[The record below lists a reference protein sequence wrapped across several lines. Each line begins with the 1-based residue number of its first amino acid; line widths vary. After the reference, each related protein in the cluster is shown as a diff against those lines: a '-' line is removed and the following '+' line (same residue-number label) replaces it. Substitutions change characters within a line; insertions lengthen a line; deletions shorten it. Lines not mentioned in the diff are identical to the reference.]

1 MATATASYPSVSVND
16 LRLIIATTGHITTP
30 YITGEPGIAKSSL
43 LPAVMEMLDPNEYEP
58 IYADCGSLNYGDV
71 GSYIPV
77 HDSKQLEFYV
87 SALFK
92 LDSPK
97 KKVIML
103 DEFGKLP
110 KVLRP
115 TLTRLILE
123 RMVGDRALAEGSIV
137 FATSNS
143 ASDGV
148 GDFLAAHEG
157 NRISVYKMAKP
168 RAIDDQGR
176 PAEWLVWASNNGIS
190 PVTMSFAAM
199 TPAAFQSYEDD
210 KDGRNPMIF
219 NPRTNPVTF
228 LSPRSL
234 AKADKAYVQ
243 NRQVLGER
251 LLHASLCGSIGV
263 AGANALATFISMEKD
278 LVSTHDVIKDPEGV
292 AMPSNLGARYMMLF
306 NAVNAI
312 VTQDDLT
319 AYMKFVTRMNSSE
332 LEAVFFTLLAGNGK
346 TAHLA
351 RTNDTI
357 KNWMKNN
364 YVLI

>member
-1 MATATASYPSVSVND
+1 MATATASYPTVSVND
-16 LRLIIATTGHITTP
+16 LRLIIATTGEITTP
-30 YITGEPGIAKSSL
+30 YIMGEPGIAKSSL
-43 LPAVMEMLDPNEYEP
+43 LAAVMETLDPNEYEP
-58 IYADCGSLNYGDV
+58 IYVDCGSLNYGDV

-123 RMVGDRALAEGSIV
+123 RMVGDRAVEGII

-157 NRISVYKMAKP
+157 NRITVYEMGKP
-168 RAIDDQGR
+168 RAIDETGK

-199 TPAAFQSYEDD
+199 TPAAFQSYKDD

-243 NRQVLGER
+243 NRHILGER

-278 LVSTHDVIKDPEGV
+278 LTSTHDVIKDPEGV
-292 AMPSNLGARYMMLF
+292 AMPANLGARYMMLF
-306 NAVNAI
+306 NAVSALL
-312 VTQDDLT
+312 TQDDLT
-319 AYMKFVTRMNSSE
+319 AYMKFVKRMNSSE
-332 LEAVFFTLLAGNGK
+332 LEAVFFSMLASNGK

-351 RTNDTI
+351 RSNDTI
-357 KNWMKNN
+357 KNWMKDN